1 MKVLQI
7 NSVINSG
14 STGKIA
20 EQIGILLQ
28 NIGYESYIAYG
39 RNLKSSRSETYRIGS
54 TIQIAING
62 LETRLFD
69 NHGFGIKKGTRQLI
83 DYIEKIKPDIIHLHN
98 LHGYYINIQ
107 ELFKYLKNS
116 SLPVIMTLHDCWTFT
131 GHCAHFDYIGCEKWK
146 THCMKCPQIRSYPAS
161 LFVDRSYK
169 NYEMKR
175 ELFNSIDRLIIV
187 PVSDWL
193 NGLVKKSFLA
203 SKKSIVIKN
212 GIDLNIFKPK
222 DSKENIIRKYNLK
235 GNHIVLGVASV
246 WGERKGLNDIIQIS
260 ESLGDAYSMIVVG
273 GRINQKV
280 AKILNITIV
289 EKTENQGKLA
299 ELYSAADIFIN
310 PTYEDTLPT
319 TNMEALACGTPVLT
333 YNSGGSPELIDDE
346 TGFVVPKGNIDEMI
360 DIIKKFSQK
369 GKDLMN
375 SACRKR
381 AEKYFNKDERFMDYI
396 KLYEKV
402 LKGDI

>member
-7 NSVINSG
+7 NAVINSG

-28 NIGYESYIAYG
+28 NTGNESYIAYG
-39 RNLKSSRSETYRIGS
+39 RNPKPSSSEIFRIGS
-54 TIQIAING
+54 NLQIGING

-69 NHGFGIKKGTRQLI
+69 NHAFGLKIGTKQLI
-83 DYIEKIKPDIIHLHN
+83 EYIKKIKPDIVHLHN
-98 LHGYYINIQ
+98 LHGYYINIH
-107 ELFKYLKNS
+107 ELLSYLKNS

-131 GHCAHFDYIGCEKWK
+131 GHCAHFDFIGCEKWK

-161 LFVDRSYK
+161 LFIDRSYK
-169 NYEMKR
+169 NYKLKR
-175 ELFNSIDRLIIV
+175 ELFNSIDKLIIV

-193 NGLVKKSFLA
+193 NGLVQKSFLA
-203 SKKSIVIKN
+203 SKKRIVIKN
-212 GIDLNIFKPK
+212 GIDLNIFKPAE
-222 DSKENIIRKYNLK
+222 SKENVIRKYNLQGK
-235 GNHIVLGVASV
+235 YIVLGVASV
-246 WGERKGLNDIIQIS
+246 WDERKGLNDIMQIAD
-260 ESLGDAYSMIVVG
+260 SLAGDYSIIIVG
-273 GRINQKV
+273 GRINKDV
-280 AKILNITIV
+280 KKISNVTII
-289 EKTENQGKLA
+289 EKTENQAKLV
-299 ELYSAADIFIN
+299 ELYSAADLFIN

-346 TGFVVPKGNIDEMI
+346 TGFVVPKGNVDAMV
-360 DIIKKFSQK
+360 DIIKQFPQK
-369 GKDLMN
+369 GKDSMT

-402 LKGDI
+402 FKGDI